1 MKRRKQRI
9 PQQSPRFKKQLYD
22 ALWRHVRMNSKIH
35 GLNRQECRELL
46 DRFSDRYRIRR
57 GFSYFEGFAEERE
70 RAIPKRVI
78 KEIKR
83 EFAEF
88 GGFAHKP
95 RTEKTHEEL
104 KEEYRKLYLSRRK
117 KKKTFEQYLQSKA
130 YRNSRTLYVLASKT
144 KKLMEYDI
152 KHRRKESEGTPLE
165 EAELLDKYSYLSAK
179 ASSEFLANIDRA
191 PYVIYCITDSFTFK
205 RYFGMTNDLDRRLKE
220 HVDKGV
226 IAKENIKE
234 FTIGVVAWCKNKEH
248 ARKMEKFFIER
259 FDTVNKGYNKLA

>member
-1 MKRRKQRI
+1 MVNRKQRI
-9 PQQSPRFKKQLYD
+9 PQQSPRFKKKIYD
-22 ALWRHVRMNSKIH
+22 ALWSSVRANSKIH
-35 GLNRQECRELL
+35 GMDKQECRELL
-46 DRFSDRYRIRR
+46 DRFSDRYRLRR
-57 GFSYFEGFAEERE
+57 GFSYFEGYSENQS
-70 RAIPKRVI
+70 ISKRLI
-78 KEIKR
+78 KQIKR

-88 GGFAHKP
+88 GAFNREP
-95 RTEKTHEEL
+95 RIEKTHEEI
-104 KEEYRKLYLSRRK
+104 KEEYRKLYLLRRK

-220 HVDKGV
+220 HVDNGV

-259 FDTVNKGYNKLA
+259 FDTVNKGYNKVA

>member
-1 MKRRKQRI
+1 
-9 PQQSPRFKKQLYD
+9 
-22 ALWRHVRMNSKIH
+22 MNSKIH
-35 GLNRQECRELL
+35 GLNRQDCRELL

-57 GFSYFEGFAEERE
+57 GFSYFEGYSEQQ
-70 RAIPKRVI
+70 AIPKRVI

-88 GGFAHKP
+88 GGFAHSK
-95 RTEKTHEEL
+95 RIEKTHEEL
-104 KEEYRKLYLSRRK
+104 KEEYRKLYLLRRK

-130 YRNSRTLYVLASKT
+130 YRNSRTLYVVAGKT
-144 KKLMEYDI
+144 KKLMEHDI

-165 EAELLDKYSYLSAK
+165 EAELLDKFSYLSAK
-179 ASSEFLANIDRA
+179 ASCEILANIDRA

-205 RYFGMTNDLDRRLKE
+205 RYFGMTNDLDRRLIE
-220 HVDKGV
+220 HVNSGV

-234 FTIGVVAWCKNKEH
+234 FTIGIVAWCKNKEH